1 MNRTITK
8 IEALQ
13 ELPKR
18 TRVAAYARVSSGKE
32 AMLNSIAAQVNYYK
46 QFIQNNSDSE
56 FVGVYAD
63 EALTGTRDT
72 REEFQ
77 ALIED
82 SRNGKI
88 DMIITKSI
96 SRFAETL

>member
-32 AMLNSIAAQVNYYK
+32 AMLNSLAAQVNYYK
-46 QFIQNNSDSE
+46 QLIQNNSDWE

-63 EALTGTRDT
+63 EALTGTKDT

-77 ALIED
+77 ALI
-82 SRNGKI
+82 R
-88 DMIITKSI
+88 
-96 SRFAETL
+96 R

>member
-32 AMLNSIAAQVNYYK
+32 AMLNSLAAQVNYYK
-46 QFIQNNSDSE
+46 QFIQNNS
-56 FVGVYAD
+56 
-63 EALTGTRDT
+63 R
-72 REEFQ
+72 R
-77 ALIED
+77 LIYV
-82 SRNGKI
+82 RCQKH
-88 DMIITKSI
+88 TCI
-96 SRFAETL
+96 SKLKF